1 MDRDWLLSPG
11 IIVDRST
18 VPQQCMGRRSSHLTV
33 GEHII
38 STMRQSSTG
47 LNGQAVAFVSLFH
60 DDGGGHDAPSG
71 SRHRALE
78 GGDQGWQLAI

>member
-1 MDRDWLLSPG
+1 M
-11 IIVDRST
+11 
-18 VPQQCMGRRSSHLTV
+18 TV

-60 DDGGGHDAPSG
+60 DGGGGHDALSG

-78 GGDQGWQLAI
+78 RGDQGWQLAIGGNGECVGEGRCMVVPAWKACA